1 MSRSVLKELEDLRIL
16 LRSPRPSLSAG
27 KVQPAESQTAAL
39 PKQYTDVLKDA
50 EVLGFLCKSR

>member
-16 LRSPRPSLSAG
+16 LRSPRPALSAG
-27 KVQPAESQTAAL
+27 KPAQPVESQPAAL

-50 EVLGFLCKSR
+50 EVL